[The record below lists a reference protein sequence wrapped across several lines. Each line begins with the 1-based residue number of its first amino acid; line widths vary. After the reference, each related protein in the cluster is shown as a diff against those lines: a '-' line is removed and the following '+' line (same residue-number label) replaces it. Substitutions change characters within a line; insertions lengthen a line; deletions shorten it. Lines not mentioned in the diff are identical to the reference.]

1 MTANS
6 ITVTTGYQPR
16 PLQADLHRRL
26 KRFSVLVCH
35 RRFGKTVLA
44 VNELIDR
51 ALRCTLERPRYAYI
65 APYRNQAKQ
74 ISWDYLQAH
83 LRPIPHVQFNQTELR
98 ADLPNGARITVYGA
112 DNPDALRGIY
122 LDGVVFDEF
131 AQMPQR
137 LWSEIIRPALADRRG
152 WAVWIG
158 TPMGRNAFYEIYEYA
173 RTTPDPEWFAAMY
186 KASETG
192 ILDATE
198 LTSAR
203 REMADDDRFDQE
215 FECSFAAAIIGAY
228 YGPQM
233 REAEE
238 SKRVTC
244 VPHEPHVK
252 VTTAWDL
259 GIGDSTAIWFCQQVG
274 KEIRLIDFYEASG
287 VGLEHYA
294 KILQERGY
302 VYGEHLLPHDVRVK
316 ELGTGVSR
324 LDTLDKLGL
333 RNVRVIPQLDPAD
346 GISAV
351 RGLLPR
357 CWFDADKTKRGRD
370 ALAQYRREY
379 DDKLK
384 AFKSRPL
391 HDWTS
396 HAADAMRYLA
406 VGLRDDVDDWSKPL
420 KVDTGWIV

>member
-1 MTANS
+1 MTATEIFVS
-6 ITVTTGYQPR
+6 TGYSPR
-16 PLQADLHRRL
+16 PLQRDLHRRL
-26 KRFSVLVCH
+26 KRFNVLVCH

-51 ALRCTLERPRYAYI
+51 ALRCEKERPRYAYI
-65 APYRNQAKQ
+65 APFRNQAKS
-74 ISWDYLQAH
+74 IAWDYLQAY
-83 LRPIPHVQFNQTELR
+83 LRPIPGVVFNQAELR
-98 ADLPNGARITVYGA
+98 ADIPTGGRITLYGA
-112 DNPDALRGIY
+112 DNPDSLRGIY
-122 LDGVVFDEF
+122 MDGVVFDEF
-131 AQMPQR
+131 AQMPAR
-137 LWSEIIRPALADRRG
+137 LWSEIIRPALADRKG
-152 WAVWIG
+152 MALWIG

-173 RTTPDPEWFAAMY
+173 RTTDDPEWFAALY
-186 KASETG
+186 KASETDV
-192 ILDATE
+192 LDAGE
-198 LTSAR
+198 LASAR
-203 REMADDDRFDQE
+203 REMADEDRYQQE
-215 FECSFAAAIIGAY
+215 FECSFQAAIIGSY

-238 SKRVTC
+238 AKRVTR
-244 VPHEPHVK
+244 VPADPHVK

-274 KEIRLIDFYEASG
+274 KEVRLIDYYEASG

-294 KILQERGY
+294 KVLQDRGY
-302 VYGEHLLPHDVRVK
+302 VYGEHLLPHDVQVK

-324 LDTLDKLGL
+324 LDTLDKLGI
-333 RNVRVIPQLDPAD
+333 RNVRIIPALPVDD

-357 CWFDADKTKRGRD
+357 CWFDEDKTKRGRD

-384 AFKSRPL
+384 SFKNRPL

-396 HAADAMRYLA
+396 HGSDAARYLA
-406 VGLRDDVDDWSKPL
+406 IGLRDAVDDWSKPL
-420 KVDTGWIV
+420 KADAGWIV

>member
-1 MTANS
+1 LTASS

-16 PLQADLHRRL
+16 TLQADLHRRL

-51 ALRCTLERPRYAYI
+51 ALRCGRERPRYAYI

-83 LRPIPHVQFNQTELR
+83 LRPIPGVLFNQAELR
-98 ADLPNGARITVYGA
+98 ADLPNGSRITVYGA
-112 DNPDALRGIY
+112 DNPDSMRGLY
-122 LDGVVFDEF
+122 FDGVVFDEF
-131 AQMPQR
+131 AQMPAR
-137 LWSEIIRPALADRRG
+137 LWSEIIRPALADRKG

-158 TPMGRNAFYEIYEYA
+158 TPMGRNSFFEIYEYA
-173 RTTPDPEWFAAMY
+173 RTTSDPEWFAAMY

-192 ILDATE
+192 ILDPAE
-198 LTSAR
+198 LDSMR
-203 REMADDDRFDQE
+203 REMADEDRYQQE
-215 FECSFAAAIIGAY
+215 LECSFQAAVIGAY

-238 SKRVTC
+238 GNRVTR
-244 VPHEPHVK
+244 VPAEPHVK

-259 GIGDSTAIWFCQQVG
+259 GIGDSTAIWFCQRVG
-274 KEIRLIDFYEASG
+274 KEIRLIDYYEASG

-333 RNVRVIPQLDPAD
+333 RNVRVIPQLDVAD

-357 CWFDADKTKRGRD
+357 CWFDTDKTKRGRD

-379 DDKLK
+379 DDRLK

-391 HDWTS
+391 HDWCS

-406 VGLRDDVDDWSKPL
+406 VGLRDDVDDWSQPL
-420 KVDTGWIV
+420 KVDTAWVV

>member
-1 MTANS
+1 MLEPNTL
-6 ITVTTGYQPR
+6 TVSTGYQPR

-26 KRFSVLVCH
+26 RRFSVLVCH
-35 RRFGKTVLA
+35 RRFGKTVLTI
-44 VNELIDR
+44 NELIDR
-51 ALRCTLERPRYAYI
+51 ALRCKLERPRYAYI
-65 APYRNQAKQ
+65 APFRNQAKQ

-83 LRPIPHVQFNQTELR
+83 LRPIPGVAFNQAELR

-158 TPMGRNAFYEIYEYA
+158 TPMGRNAFWQIYEYA
-173 RTTPDPEWFAAMY
+173 RTTDDPEWFAAMY
-186 KASETG
+186 RASETG
-192 ILDATE
+192 IIDPAE
-198 LTSAR
+198 LEASRQEMTPDQYEQEWETS
-203 REMADDDRFDQE
+203 FD
-215 FECSFAAAIIGAY
+215 AAIIGSY

-233 REAEE
+233 KAAEDE
-238 SKRVTC
+238 NRVC
-244 VPHEPHVK
+244 RIPVEPHVK

-259 GIGDSTAIWFCQQVG
+259 GIGDSTAIWFCQRVG
-274 KEIRLIDFYEASG
+274 KEVRLIDFYEASG
-287 VGLEHYA
+287 VGLDHYA
-294 KILQERGY
+294 KLLQDKGY
-302 VYGEHLLPHDVRVK
+302 VYGEHILPHDVQVK

-324 LDTLDKLGL
+324 LETLDKLGL
-333 RNVRVIPQLDPAD
+333 RNVRIVPQLAVDD

-357 CWFDADKTKRGRD
+357 CWFDEDRTRRGRD

-384 AFKSRPL
+384 SFRQRPL

-406 VGLRDDVDDWSKPL
+406 MGLTDDASDWSTPL
-420 KVDTGWIV
+420 KADVGWIV

>member
-1 MTANS
+1 M
-6 ITVTTGYQPR
+6 
-16 PLQADLHRRL
+16 
-26 KRFSVLVCH
+26 CH

-51 ALRCTLERPRYAYI
+51 ALRCKLERPRYAYV

-83 LRPIPHVQFNQTELR
+83 LRPIPGVQFNQAELR

-112 DNPDALRGIY
+112 DNPDSLRGIY

-137 LWSEIIRPALADRRG
+137 LWSEILRPALADRKG

-158 TPMGRNAFYEIYEYA
+158 TPMGRNAFWEIYEYA
-173 RTTPDPEWFAAMY
+173 RTTDDPEWFAALY
-186 KASETG
+186 RASETG
-192 ILDATE
+192 VVDAEE
-198 LTSAR
+198 LASAR
-203 REMADDDRFDQE
+203 REMADDDRYEQE
-215 FECSFAAAIIGAY
+215 FECSFQAAIIGSY

-233 REAEE
+233 QAAEMA
-238 SKRVTC
+238 KRVTR
-244 VPHEPHVK
+244 VPYEPHVK
-252 VTTAWDL
+252 VITAWDL

-274 KEIRLIDFYEASG
+274 KEVRLIDYYEASG

-294 KILQERGY
+294 RMLQERGY

-324 LDTLDKLGL
+324 LETLDKLGL
-333 RNVRVIPQLDPAD
+333 RNVRVVADIGLED

-357 CWFDADKTKRGRD
+357 CWFDEDKTKLGRN

-384 AFKSRPL
+384 AFKNRPL
-391 HDWTS
+391 HDFCS
-396 HAADAMRYLA
+396 HPADAMRYLA

-420 KVDTGWIV
+420 KIDTGWIV

>member
-1 MTANS
+1 LTANS
-6 ITVTTGYQPR
+6 IVVSTGYEPR
-16 PLQADLHRRL
+16 PLQAELHRRL

-65 APYRNQAKQ
+65 APYRNQAKT

-83 LRPIPHVQFNQTELR
+83 LRPIPGVAFNQAELR
-98 ADLPNGARITVYGA
+98 ADLPNGSRITIYGA

-158 TPMGRNAFYEIYEYA
+158 TPMGRNAFFEIYEYA
-173 RTTPDPEWFAAMY
+173 RTTNDPEWFAALY
-186 KASETG
+186 KASETD
-192 ILDATE
+192 ILDPVE
-198 LTSAR
+198 LASAR
-203 REMADDDRFDQE
+203 REMADDDRFEQE
-215 FECSFAAAIIGAY
+215 FECSFVAAIIGSY

-233 REAEE
+233 KAAEE
-238 SKRVTC
+238 EKRVC
-244 VPHEPHVK
+244 RIPVEPHVK

-259 GIGDSTAIWFCQQVG
+259 GIGDSTAIWFCQRVG

-294 KILQERGY
+294 KVLQERGY

-357 CWFDADKTKRGRD
+357 CWFDTDKTKRGRD

-384 AFKSRPL
+384 AFKIRPL

-396 HAADAMRYLA
+396 HASDAMRYLA
-406 VGLRDDVDDWSKPL
+406 VGLQDDASDWGKPL
-420 KVDTGWIV
+420 KVDVGWVV